1 MNAQTQTHN
10 TNPNLTPENQA
21 QTCQADYL
29 EASNFQ
35 DEQSLTKENKKQLHK
50 MMKYVRTFPL
60 QDLEI
65 ETIRRDLLGMALEA
79 QTRGKPRR
87 TETSAYRRLLLPD
100 CRCNGSDQ
108 FASCPDLI
116 PHRWGRSSVLHRNS
130 WNFNL

>member
-35 DEQSLTKENKKQLHK
+35 DEQSLTKENRKQLHK

-60 QDLEI
+60 QDHEI

-79 QTRGKPRR
+79 QTRGSSLQSSLGKKPRDFCDDIIFSIGGIKSPGG
-87 TETSAYRRLLLPD
+87 ETV
-100 CRCNGSDQ
+100 
-108 FASCPDLI
+108 
-116 PHRWGRSSVLHRNS
+116 SSFV
-130 WNFNL
+130 